1 MEKLLKAAPAII
13 GALKSAKLG
22 NFLEKSPKAA
32 KIARNIG
39 LGSAA
44 VGGAVAYDAEGIT
57 AIIGELALLIGAITA
72 LIAQLQ
78 KDEQKK

>member
-22 NFLEKSPKAA
+22 NFLKKSPKVA

-39 LGSAA
+39 LGGAA
-44 VGGAVAYDAEGIT
+44 IGGAVAYDAQGIT
-57 AIIGELALLIGAITA
+57 AMIAEITLLIATVTA